1 MASAGMREIGSKGVE
16 SLTSHS
22 LAELRDMLIAARH
35 QREEVE
41 ADLEEAVGEARKL
54 KTELHKR
61 SRSMFRVFYK
71 KRIAAIH
78 DDVADVTEE
87 IDRLEAWGE
96 TTHVDMTFET
106 TDAAQRAYAALI
118 RAFDALRSSSAVW
131 DVTSDR
137 DTNRIQ
143 ERTTAT
149 RTVDRHPAKLE
160 YANNDLVRFNGRG
173 LSFENVN
180 GEDILIYPG
189 MALMPR
195 ADGMFALTDL
205 RELRVAYRPTRFVET
220 EQVPADAHIA
230 GYTWAK
236 VNKDG
241 SPDRRFRDNYQIP
254 ICLYG
259 QLAISSPR
267 GVTEEYQVSNLAA
280 AEAFAA
286 ALEQYQAALA
296 F

>member
-1 MASAGMREIGSKGVE
+1 M
-16 SLTSHS
+16 TSHS
-22 LAELRDMLIAARH
+22 LVELRDMLIAARQ

-41 ADLEEAVGEARKL
+41 ADLEQAANEERKL
-54 KTELHKR
+54 RAELHKR
-61 SRSMFRVFYK
+61 SRSLFRLFYK
-71 KRIAAIH
+71 KRIAALH
-78 DDVADVTEE
+78 DEVADIEDE
-87 IDRLEAWGE
+87 IGRLEAWDE

-106 TDAAQRAYAALI
+106 SDAAQRAYAALV
-118 RAFDALRSSSAVW
+118 RAFDALRSSAAVW

-149 RTVDRHPAKLE
+149 RTVDRHPAKLD
-160 YANNDLVRFNGRG
+160 YASNDLVRFDGHG
-173 LSFENVN
+173 LMFENVN

-195 ADGMFALTDL
+195 ADGMFALIDL
-205 RELRVAYRPTRFVET
+205 RELRMTYRPTRFVEN
-220 EQVPADAHIA
+220 EQVPADAYVQGH
-230 GYTWAK
+230 TWAK

-254 ICLYG
+254 ICIYG
-259 QLAISSPR
+259 QLAISSPS
-267 GVTEEYQVSNLAA
+267 GVTEEYQISNVAA

-286 ALEQYQAALA
+286 AVAQYQAALGR
-296 F
+296 

>member
-1 MASAGMREIGSKGVE
+1 MREIGSKGVE
-16 SLTSHS
+16 LLTSHS
-22 LAELRDMLIAARH
+22 LVELRDMLIAARQ

-41 ADLEEAVGEARKL
+41 ADLEQAANEQRKL
-54 KTELHKR
+54 ATELHKR
-61 SRSMFRVFYK
+61 SRSLFRLFYK
-71 KRIAAIH
+71 KRIAVLH
-78 DDVADVTEE
+78 EEVADIDDE
-87 IDRLEAWGE
+87 IGRLEAWDA

-118 RAFDALRSSSAVW
+118 RAFDALRGSVAVW

-160 YANNDLVRFNGRG
+160 YASNDLVRFNGRG

-180 GEDILIYPG
+180 GEDILLYPG

-195 ADGMFALTDL
+195 ADGMFALIDL
-205 RELRVAYRPTRFVET
+205 RELRVTYRPTRFVES
-220 EQVPADAHIA
+220 EQVPSDAHVQ

-241 SPDRRFRDNYQIP
+241 TPDKRFRDNYQIP
-254 ICLYG
+254 ICIYG
-259 QLAISSPR
+259 QLAISSPS
-267 GVTEEYQVSNLAA
+267 GVTEEYQISNVAA

-286 ALEQYQAALA
+286 AVAQYQVALA
-296 F
+296 SR